1 MSTSDYGDLENLV
14 RLARDKT
21 VSGRQ
26 TLVATIGDLFLSM
39 DTVLSERERVLMSE
53 ILHRLVLDMELSL
66 RKALAERLAGHP
78 KAPRE
83 LVVAL
88 ANDTIEVAHPLLVES
103 EVLQDIEL
111 IEIIRNRTLEHQ
123 LAITIRNHLSEPVA
137 EALVET
143 DNVDVIT
150 RLLENE
156 NAKISQ
162 KTMEYLVEQSQRVDA
177 YQNPL
182 LRRPD
187 LEPALARRMYWW
199 VSAALRSFIL
209 DHFEVD
215 PEMLDSTMEAT
226 VKALARAPSEDAVS
240 RAMELAERLAES
252 EGISFE
258 LMLRTLRRGEV
269 SLFIA
274 LFSKFTG
281 VRLALARRI
290 LFEPGGEGLC
300 IACKGAGID
309 KQSFTALYRL
319 TRKSQ
324 SGVEG
329 MGENGAAVLHF
340 YDTIAQDAAVAM
352 LHRWQRDPEFL
363 KAVWQVE
370 QF

>member
-1 MSTSDYGDLENLV
+1 MPTVDYGELENLV
-14 RLARDKT
+14 QLARDKT

-26 TLVATIGDLFLSM
+26 ALVATIGDMFLSM
-39 DTVLSERERVLMSE
+39 ESVLSERERVLMSE
-53 ILHRLVLDMELSL
+53 ILHRLVHEMELSL
-66 RKALAERLAGHP
+66 RKALAERLASQP
-78 KAPRE
+78 EAPRE

-88 ANDTIEVAHPLLVES
+88 ANDTIEVAHPILVES

-111 IEIIRNRTLEHQ
+111 IEIIRNRTFEHQ
-123 LAITIRNHLSEPVA
+123 LAITIRNTLTEPVS

-162 KTMEYLVEQSQRVDA
+162 KTMEYLVEQSQRVDV

-215 PEMLDSTMEAT
+215 PGMLDATMEAT
-226 VKALARAPSEDAVS
+226 VKALAKAPSEDAVS
-240 RAMELAERLAES
+240 RAMELATRLAET
-252 EGISFE
+252 EGITLD

-281 VRLALARRI
+281 VRPALARRI

-300 IACKGAGID
+300 IACKGSGMD
-309 KQSFTALYRL
+309 KAAFTALFRL
-319 TRKSQ
+319 TRKTQ
-324 SGVEG
+324 
-329 MGENGAAVLHF
+329 GAASDTVNDIAPALQL
-340 YDTIAQDAAVAM
+340 YDAMALDAAEAM
-352 LHRWQRDPEFL
+352 VKRWQRDPEFL